1 MLHRALDAVAL
12 WHLPLILAAAAAFL
26 FAGVSQPIL
35 SVSRFWVFSQ
45 PFSILDGIQALLD
58 QGDWLL
64 GSVIAGFSIAVPL
77 AKIGV
82 LLFLWTRALRGR
94 PAPPRLV
101 AVLEHLGKWSML
113 DVFVLALLIFA
124 IKASPLV
131 DAHVGAAVY
140 PFVGAIFLTS
150 YAAHVIARRSEG
162 R

>member
-1 MLHRALDAVAL
+1 MSR
-12 WHLPLILAAAAAFL
+12 
-26 FAGVSQPIL
+26 PIL

-45 PFSILDGIQALLD
+45 PFSILDGIRALL
-58 QGDWLL
+58 QEGDWLL

-82 LLFLWTRALRGR
+82 LFCLWTQVLRRR
-94 PAPPRLV
+94 PWPRRLV

-131 DAHVGAAVY
+131 DTHVGAAVY
-140 PFVGAIFLTS
+140 PFVGAIFLTA
-150 YAAHVIARRSEG
+150 YAARVIALRSAG